1 MWNTI
6 HVSVNLN
13 YAKKVEEMLK
23 NEGFLVRLGN
33 FSEGDGEKIYEIQ
46 ALDHEAKD
54 AHDFILENGIR

>member
-1 MWNTI
+1 MEHNSCI
-6 HVSVNLN
+6 SEPKLC
-13 YAKKVEEMLK
+13 KKVEEMLK